1 VDVVAGSKAELNL
14 VRSLRDRLSDLGF
27 EVKLHPVEI
36 ISWEDVNCLVNGSV
50 TCTSQPPQR
59 SQYVSGVLGRDV
71 LLTSTTED
79 PDNMWVIHG
88 KAVREGYRA
97 VIFFDSYPEVRRR
110 RIVLTGELSY
120 STALKVRDDVLGVHV
135 PLDVGLKLKELYG
148 RHVDVEVRVRKVLST
163 GYNLEAIYGEDP
175 KIVVA
180 AHHDR
185 WLSGFRDDVNGL
197 LILMKLAEEVSRKGG
212 RPIRLISFT
221 AEEYGDPEEHLLY
234 WAYGSRAY
242 VSRYGEVLKDTLL
255 FVVIDTAFTEP
266 LEVSFIGLDEGLQ
279 RYVSNVKVIE
289 SNAGIAYTDAL
300 SALNLAIPTLVF
312 HNIHKIKPV
321 YHSDRDVFDPSVR
334 YFNERVANSLMSLAE
349 LANSRTSDLINM
361 IRRYLASKVKHVSID
376 NPLKAFKCFV
386 KHMLLLVN
394 KGPYDKLN
402 SELAVMSYEDLRSYG
417 SQSFTLLTNDVEIT
431 PNSTTFEEL
440 YRKALNEFSECV
452 SKEDCAIYD
461 I

>member
-1 VDVVAGSKAELNL
+1 MDVVAGSKAELNL

-27 EVKLHPVEI
+27 DVRLHPVEVV
-36 ISWEDVNCLVNGSV
+36 SWEDVNCLINGSIK
-50 TCTSQPPQR
+50 CTSQPPQR

-71 LLTSTTED
+71 LLTPTTED

-88 KAVREGYRA
+88 RAVKEGYEA
-97 VIFFDSYPEVRRR
+97 VIFFDSYPEVRKR

-120 STALKVRDDVLGVHV
+120 STTSKVRDDVLSVHI

-148 RHVDVEVRVRKVLST
+148 RRVDVEVKVRKVLST
-163 GYNLEAIYGEDP
+163 GYNLEATYGEEP
-175 KIVVA
+175 KMVVA

-197 LILMKLAEEVSRKGG
+197 LILMKLAEEVSKKGG
-212 RPIRLISFT
+212 QPVRLVSFT
-221 AEEYGDPEEHLLY
+221 AEEYGDPEEPLLY

-242 VSRYGEVLKDTLL
+242 VSRYGEALENTLL
-255 FVVIDTAFTEP
+255 FVVVDTAFTEP
-266 LEVSFIGLDEGLQ
+266 LEVSFVGLDEGLW
-279 RYVSNVKVIE
+279 RYVSNVEVVE

-321 YHSDRDVFDPSVR
+321 YHSDRDVYDLSVK
-334 YFNERVANSLMSLAE
+334 YFNERVVNSLMGLAE
-349 LANSRTSDLINM
+349 LANLRTSELINM
-361 IRRYLASKVKHVSID
+361 VGRYLTSKVKYVGVD

-394 KGPYDKLN
+394 KGSYDKLD

-417 SQSFTLLTNDVEIT
+417 NQKFTLLTNDVELT

-440 YRKALNEFSECV
+440 YRKALNEFLECV
-452 SKEDCAIYD
+452 SQGE
-461 I
+461 